1 MLRNCSPHIHPHRW
15 LGVNSIVLVWSLIL
29 MGRIWTTY
37 YHSKEQVEFEYL
49 VYNFGTCAVWL
60 IEVTF
65 NVLDHL
71 DFFDLEP
78 RTGTGEESLL
88 QPQTDKRDKTK
99 KEVAAIYIELILA
112 AYFFIDSTSVAYHLS
127 RKQIHREAKGMTLD
141 VSLSMIAYTYLVYQ
155 QFIDYRST

>member
-1 MLRNCSPHIHPHRW
+1 
-15 LGVNSIVLVWSLIL
+15 

-37 YHSKEQVEFEYL
+37 YQTKEQVEFEYL

-99 KEVAAIYIELILA
+99 KKLQPFILN
-112 AYFFIDSTSVAYHLS
+112 
-127 RKQIHREAKGMTLD
+127 
-141 VSLSMIAYTYLVYQ
+141 
-155 QFIDYRST
+155 